1 MQKDGRLELET
12 VEGTGL
18 RFRATTD
25 SNFSFIFDCGQGAVG
40 PNPMEGVLCALGAC
54 AGMDVITILR
64 KKRLA
69 VTSYTVEMHADRR
82 EEHPRV
88 FTRIEAVHRVR
99 GRGIDPAAVEDAV
112 RLSETKYCSVQGML
126 APTVA
131 LSSRIEIEEEGG

>member
-12 VEGTGL
+12 VEGAGL

-25 SNFSFIFDCGQGAVG
+25 SKFSFIYDSGEGAQG

-54 AGMDVITILR
+54 AGMDVISILR
-64 KKRLA
+64 KKRMA
-69 VTSYTVEMHADRR
+69 VTGYTVEMHADRR

-99 GRGIDPAAVEDAV
+99 GRGIDRAAVEDAV

-126 APTVA
+126 ASTVA
-131 LSSRIEIEEEGG
+131 LSSRIVIEEDGS